1 MEKNIVT
8 RERERKKDQATERE
22 KVFRRLTAARER
34 ATKRKRDLVGL
45 EVVRARDGSCD
56 DGGSWPATRKNEE
69 IEYTTAVK
77 VNTSGPFSF
86 LDFRSI
92 LLQQMVMLLL
102 ALLKCFFFFL
112 HVQSK
117 VVVHDFEEKCM
128 PFFFEIPNFLQSYF
142 VYLILES
149 SFYFRFSGFFFL
161 SFFVVV
167 VVVVFK

>member
-102 ALLKCFFFFL
+102 ALLKCFFFFACAIRDCC
-112 HVQSK
+112 S
-117 VVVHDFEEKCM
+117 
-128 PFFFEIPNFLQSYF
+128 
-142 VYLILES
+142 
-149 SFYFRFSGFFFL
+149 
-161 SFFVVV
+161 
-167 VVVVFK
+167 